1 MLPRRTALP
10 RGTCNILTYRPAF
23 VKGYFFI
30 FFTFSAFPVF
40 LAFPAVNF
48 TVLVLV
54 AAEGRLCYNQRD
66 MEPEEEKS
74 MKRCAALICLLCC
87 LLGGALAEK
96 QEWTGAEWA
105 RLKEALASDKVNPVP
120 EGRRMAAPKLSA
132 GEKDFANVLLLSTD
146 APEGEKNF
154 GRADAI
160 LVCRVDLTT
169 GDMHLVSL
177 PEDALAEVDGLPQ
190 AVALRYVNCFGGP
203 ALVAS
208 VVNKALGLSVNR
220 YCAVSEEAFE
230 RAVDTLGGVSMEL
243 TAGEG
248 QALGLSEGRHT
259 LQGRQAL
266 RYVRLRRTGDGSLR
280 IRALLEAALQ
290 QAVARNSLSGALQ
303 LIDAVLP
310 CLSTNLTTEDLVN
323 LAFALFGQET
333 PGSFAALGLKADGE
347 GRLMG
352 GAEQCRAFLYE
363 KGE

>member
-1 MLPRRTALP
+1 
-10 RGTCNILTYRPAF
+10 
-23 VKGYFFI
+23 
-30 FFTFSAFPVF
+30 
-40 LAFPAVNF
+40 
-48 TVLVLV
+48 
-54 AAEGRLCYNQRD
+54 
-66 MEPEEEKS
+66 

-120 EGRRMAAPKLSA
+120 EGHRMAAPKLSA

-248 QALGLSEGRHT
+248 QALGLSEGRHYPNEAFWKIAAEEGNDVILGFDAHRPEH
-259 LQGRQAL
+259 LQN
-266 RYVRLRRTGDGSLR
+266 
-280 IRALLEAALQ
+280 RAVEEQ
-290 QAVARNSLSGALQ
+290 ARNMAKR
-303 LIDAVLP
+303 
-310 CLSTNLTTEDLVN
+310 
-323 LAFALFGQET
+323 
-333 PGSFAALGLKADGE
+333 LGLK
-347 GRLMG
+347 LI
-352 GAEQCRAFLYE
+352 E
-363 KGE
+363 KPVIREL